1 MLRIYILGIPDLR
14 VDIRNVFNLS
24 RGTWVVSESSK
35 VNCLIWCNM
44 LQSTLFA
51 FTLFMLE
58 TGSWKNS
65 ANQLFR
71 KFWGSNFVLCIIIF
85 GWQLKA
91 SSKRGASV
99 NKSAKQDFG
108 KDDGKS
114 GKAIGRTST
123 ADKDLN
129 YLESRQSGLTKALS
143 STAANGSIATG
154 SSKGLIS
161 PTKLL
166 DIRRS

>member
-1 MLRIYILGIPDLR
+1 M
-14 VDIRNVFNLS
+14 
-24 RGTWVVSESSK
+24 
-35 VNCLIWCNM
+35 
-44 LQSTLFA
+44 
-51 FTLFMLE
+51 
-58 TGSWKNS
+58 
-65 ANQLFR
+65 
-71 KFWGSNFVLCIIIF
+71 
-85 GWQLKA
+85 
-91 SSKRGASV
+91 